1 MKMNSFLNI
10 PAFDQGI
17 IDYKEYQKTKE
28 ENDREYNEKLVE
40 VRHECDEAKKK
51 YEQFEIPEDEPNPD
65 AETEKQALKEEA

>member
-51 YEQFEIPEDEPNPD
+51 YE
-65 AETEKQALKEEA
+65 